1 MERSEMD
8 RHFSL
13 LRTFVNCAK
22 SFNIGSRPEVVA
34 SIPGTILMKAKV
46 IIDERKES
54 ESEKIKEEPEP
65 KPGGKKFKTFF

>member
-1 MERSEMD
+1 M
-8 RHFSL
+8 
-13 LRTFVNCAK
+13 
-22 SFNIGSRPEVVA
+22 VA

-65 KPGGKKFKTFF
+65 KPGGKKF